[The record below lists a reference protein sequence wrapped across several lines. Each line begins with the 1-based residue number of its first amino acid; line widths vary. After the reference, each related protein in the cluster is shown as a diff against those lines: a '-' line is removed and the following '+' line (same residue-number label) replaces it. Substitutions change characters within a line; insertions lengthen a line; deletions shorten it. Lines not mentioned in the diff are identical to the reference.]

1 MPITIPKA
9 QKKEEKKP
17 SRSGKKIPF
26 QSPKG
31 MHDILP
37 VDFAYREK
45 IEKVLKK
52 AAAFFDFE
60 RIETPI
66 LEDVRLFERGTGL
79 TSEVV
84 QKQMFL
90 VKAKG
95 DITLV
100 MRPEMTPSI
109 VRAYVQNGLVHTV
122 SPGKFFYCSPIF
134 RHEQPQHGRFREF
147 YQLGFEI
154 LNTDDSVYD
163 VQIISAAYKILTEL
177 KIKNSTIKLNT
188 IGCKVCRGTYVKKLK
203 EYYKGKSSQLCKDCV
218 VRLGENPL
226 RLLDCKNEKC
236 QPLKENAPQT
246 LDSLC
251 TSCKTHFTSVLEM
264 LDGIGIPYLIDQTLV
279 RGLDYYTRT
288 VFEIFT
294 EGFDAALGGG
304 GRYDYL
310 SETLGGPKMP
320 GVGCALGMERI
331 VEVMKMQRIE
341 PPAKQSFKVFLM
353 YMGDQA
359 KKRAVA
365 LMEEFYQAGVPIKES
380 FTKESLKAQLRNADK
395 EQVDYALILGQREV
409 FEDVIILR
417 DMKHGSQETIPLK
430 KIIAEVKKRI

>member
-1 MPITIPKA
+1 MPIKIPKA

-17 SRSGKKIPF
+17 TRSSKKIPF

-31 MHDILP
+31 MHDALP
-37 VDFAYREK
+37 SDFAYYDKVEK
-45 IEKVLKK
+45 IVRKVSS
-52 AAAFFDFE
+52 FFDFE

-90 VKAKG
+90 VKTKG
-95 DITLV
+95 ETALA
-100 MRPEMTPSI
+100 MRPEMTPGI
-109 VRAYVQNGLVHTV
+109 VRAYVEHGLMYTV
-122 SPGKFFYCSPIF
+122 SPGKFFYLSPIF
-134 RHEQPQHGRFREF
+134 RHEQPQHGRFRQF
-147 YQLGFEI
+147 YQIGFEV
-154 LNTDDSVYD
+154 LNADDSVYD
-163 VQIISAAYKILTEL
+163 AQIISAAYKVVSDI
-177 KIKNSTIKLNT
+177 KIKNLTIKINT
-188 IGCKVCRGTYVKKLK
+188 IGCRTCRAAYVKKLK
-203 EYYKGKSSQLCKDCV
+203 EYYKTKTSQLCKDCV
-218 VRLGENPL
+218 KRLGENPL

-236 QPLKENAPQT
+236 QPLKEGAPQT

-251 TSCKTHFTSVLEM
+251 TACKSHFTSVLEM
-264 LDGIGIPYLIDQTLV
+264 LDGMGIPYLIDQTLV

-288 VFEIFT
+288 VFEIFA

-320 GVGCALGMERI
+320 GVGCALGMERL
-331 VEVMKMQRIE
+331 VEVMKMQQIQ
-341 PPAKQSFKVFLM
+341 PHAKQAFKLFLI

-359 KKRAVA
+359 KKRAVT
-365 LMEEFYQAGVPIKES
+365 LMEEFYHAGIPIKES
-380 FTKESLKAQLRNADK
+380 FTKESLKSQLRNADK

-409 FEDVIILR
+409 FEEVILLR
-417 DMKHGSQETIPLK
+417 DMKHGSQETVPLK